1 MRMANEMRIWRKGAA
16 SAIGFVLLTFLTAAS
31 QKVGDQDPAAGKDPS
46 AGKSSSSSLEDE
58 LKSFEQ
64 QIGVSSSAE
73 SLFANG
79 RAPDLVVI
87 SSTDVHGEVEP
98 CG

>member
-1 MRMANEMRIWRKGAA
+1 MRIWKKGAA
-16 SAIGFVLLTFLTAAS
+16 SAIGLVLLAFLTAAS
-31 QKVGDQDPAAGKDPS
+31 QKVGDQDPAKTKDP
-46 AGKSSSSSLEDE
+46 ATDKSSTSSLEEE

-64 QIGVSSSAE
+64 QIGTSSSAE

>member
-1 MRMANEMRIWRKGAA
+1 MPRARLGDIGKRGAA
-16 SAIGFVLLTFLTAAS
+16 SAIGVVVLAFLTAAS
-31 QKVGDQDPAAGKDPS
+31 QKSPGPDSAAQQAD
-46 AGKSSSSSLEDE
+46 ANKSTTSSLEEE
-58 LKSFEQ
+58 LQSFEQ
-64 QIGVSSSAE
+64 QLGAPSSAE

-87 SSTDVHGEVEP
+87 SSTDVHGEIEP